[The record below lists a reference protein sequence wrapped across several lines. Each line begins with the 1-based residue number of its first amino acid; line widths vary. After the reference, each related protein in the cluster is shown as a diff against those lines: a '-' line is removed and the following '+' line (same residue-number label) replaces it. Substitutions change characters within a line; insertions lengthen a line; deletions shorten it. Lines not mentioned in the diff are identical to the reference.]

1 MKSNF
6 KMQILLKKEE
16 SRLSNFYGG
25 KGSAVALG
33 TRQSQSPLHATTD
46 LRSCSLL
53 SKGSKNSRK
62 SRNSGKGR
70 STRKLGATGLQFQI
84 SPGSAES
91 SKGREEAE
99 DKDLKTALSPS
110 KSRLSPGQQEFIG
123 KLVEKLDD
131 DIYNRKK
138 EYIDSRRRFKDPA
151 LFESDSGDS

>member
-1 MKSNF
+1 LNTDSEERLDNNIGGNQESEIQLAGSDLQDFVKIMDELDGLRSGNPSGASLDVLSGFDEGQLVRLFQLNTRMKAMKSNF

-70 STRKLGATGLQFQI
+70 STRKLGATGLQF
-84 SPGSAES
+84 
-91 SKGREEAE
+91 
-99 DKDLKTALSPS
+99 
-110 KSRLSPGQQEFIG
+110 
-123 KLVEKLDD
+123 
-131 DIYNRKK
+131 
-138 EYIDSRRRFKDPA
+138 
-151 LFESDSGDS
+151 